1 MAHTNSKSIKVLINL
16 KEKTIGIALHSDFKK
31 IALSYYEIS
40 SKTIGN
46 FS

>member
-1 MAHTNSKSIKVLINL
+1 MTHTSSKSIKVLINL
-16 KEKTIGIALHSDFKK
+16 KEKTIGIALHSNFIKTTH
-31 IALSYYEIS
+31 SYYEIS